1 MRAISIQWKISLL
14 AGACLLVSTAILTGI
29 AVYAAHHTNQ
39 MVVSESSA
47 ELKNNAEQILAQ
59 QAETESSRVMSY
71 LNDAVIRGEMVVQA
85 LKFQKAFAEE
95 NLLSSEVLRG
105 AINQTM
111 RSAVEHAEHI
121 LAGYAVYLPDALDGE
136 DANYV
141 GSTNLGAND
150 SGRAALYWIRD
161 AKGALA
167 QETIPEQELKDTSLD
182 ANGIATTEWFQC
194 SQRHKQSCLLDP
206 YIDESRKP
214 PELMTSVT
222 FPILEQDELK
232 GIVGLDIELTHLQ
245 DLVKTMDLRMFDGAG
260 EVLLV
265 SQHGVIAGTTQPKLK
280 LGAGL
285 QKLDPTLFSTL
296 QSMLKSDKRQ
306 TSWDSDSLRVFMPI
320 HMQGSHT
327 TWALLITM
335 PAATV
340 LQHATLL
347 EDKLSGELGSITLQ
361 LVGSAF
367 IVGLLGLLIFWFVA
381 RQISTPL
388 RHVADRLRD
397 IAQGEGDL
405 TQRISLR
412 REDELGELAS
422 WFNAFLDKI
431 HGTVRDIVDA
441 VHQSRQNTE
450 QASQLSSGSREALR
464 AQFNEIDLV
473 ASAFEEMHQTS
484 AEVAQSA
491 NRVVAAADSA
501 EVSAQQ
507 GKAVVEETRIA
518 MEELMHYIS
527 AAKPKVEELSRN
539 SDSISQILEVITAI
553 AEQTNLLA
561 LNAAIEA
568 ARAGEQGRGFAVV
581 ADEVRN
587 LARRTQD
594 SVVEIRQVIGNLQS
608 GTGQVVSAILSSHE
622 QANVTQQRSQQA
634 VVMIEQITRSIS
646 TIQEM
651 SNQIEIAVK
660 EQGKVSGEISQNVN
674 NIRKASETVTLAAE
688 ESNEMLDGLHRLA
701 DQQQQLVDQFK
712 V

>member
-14 AGACLLVSTAILTGI
+14 AGACLLISTAALTGI

-39 MVVSESSA
+39 MVVSEA
-47 ELKNNAEQILAQ
+47 TDELKLNAEQNLAQ
-59 QAETESSRVMSY
+59 QAETESSRVVNY
-71 LNDAVIRGEMVVQA
+71 LNDAMIRGQMVVQA
-85 LKFQKAFAEE
+85 LQFQKSFAED

-111 RSAVEHAEHI
+111 RSAVEHADHI
-121 LAGYAVYLPDALDGE
+121 LAGYAVYLPDALDAE

-150 SGRAALYWIRD
+150 SGRAALYWSRN
-161 AKGALA
+161 AKGELAL
-167 QETIPEQELKDTSLD
+167 ETIAEQELKDTHLD
-182 ANGIATTEWFQC
+182 ANGIAKTEWFQC
-194 SQRHKQSCLLDP
+194 SQRKKQSCLLDP
-206 YIDESRKP
+206 YVDETTTP
-214 PELMTSVT
+214 PQLMTSVT
-222 FPILEQDELK
+222 FPILEGETLK
-232 GIVGLDIELTHLQ
+232 GIAGLDIELGHLQ
-245 DLVKTMDLRMFDGAG
+245 DLVKTMDQRMFNGAG
-260 EVLLV
+260 EVLLI
-265 SQHGVIAGTTQPKLK
+265 SQHGIVAGATQSKYK
-280 LGAGL
+280 LGLGL
-285 QKLDPTLFSTL
+285 QKQDPALQASLQTL
-296 QSMLKSDKRQ
+296 LKNDKRQ
-306 TSWDSDSLRVFMPI
+306 TSWEAGSLRVFMPI
-320 HMQGSHT
+320 QMQGSQNR
-327 TWALLITM
+327 WALLITM

-347 EDKLSGELGSITLQ
+347 SEKLAGQLNNTTLQ
-361 LVGSAF
+361 LIASALV
-367 IVGLLGLLIFWFVA
+367 IGGLGLLIFWFVA

-405 TQRISLR
+405 TQRITLR
-412 REDELGELAS
+412 RDDELGELAS

-431 HGTVRDIVDA
+431 HGTVRDIVEA
-441 VHQSRQNTE
+441 VHQSRHNTE

-501 EVSAQQ
+501 EMSAQQ
-507 GKAVVEETRIA
+507 GKAVVEETRLA
-518 MEELMHYIS
+518 MEELMRYIS
-527 AAKPKVEELSRN
+527 AAKPQVEDLSRN
-539 SDSISQILEVITAI
+539 SENISQILEVITAI

-594 SVVEIRQVIGNLQS
+594 SVVEIRQVIANLQS
-608 GTGQVVSAILSSHE
+608 GTGQVVNAILSSHE

-634 VVMIEQITRSIS
+634 VVMIEQVTRSIS

-651 SNQIEIAVK
+651 SNQIELAIK
-660 EQGKVSGEISQNVN
+660 EQGKVSGEISENVN

-688 ESNEMLDGLHRLA
+688 ESSQMLESLHALA
-701 DQQQQLVDQFK
+701 DQQQDLVNHFK

>member
-14 AGACLLVSTAILTGI
+14 AGACLLVSTAALTGI
-29 AVYAAHHTNQ
+29 AVYSAQHTNQ
-39 MVVSESSA
+39 MVVSESSE
-47 ELKNNAEQILAQ
+47 ELKLNAEQLLAQ
-59 QAETESSRVMSY
+59 QAETESSRVVNY

-85 LKFQKAFAEE
+85 VTFQKAFAED

-121 LAGYAVYLPDALDGE
+121 LAGYAVYLPDALDAE

-150 SGRAALYWIRD
+150 SGRAALYWLRN
-161 AKGALA
+161 AKGELTL
-167 QETIPEQELKDTSLD
+167 ETIDEKELQDTSLD
-182 ANGIATTEWFQC
+182 ANGLPTTEWFLC
-194 SQRHKQSCLLDP
+194 SQRHKESCLLDP
-206 YIDESRKP
+206 YIDETITP
-214 PELMTSVT
+214 PQLMTSVT
-222 FPILEQDELK
+222 FPILEKKELK
-232 GIVGLDIELTHLQ
+232 GIVGLDIELSHLQ
-245 DLVKTMDLRMFDGAG
+245 DLVKTMDQRMFNGAG
-260 EVLLV
+260 DVLLV
-265 SQHGVIAGTTQPKLK
+265 SQNGIIAGTTLPKLK
-280 LGAGL
+280 LGTGL
-285 QKLDPTLFSTL
+285 KKLDPALFTTL
-296 QSMLKSDKRQ
+296 QTMLKADKRQ
-306 TSWDSDSLRVFMPI
+306 TTWDANTLRVFMPI
-320 HMQGSHT
+320 HMQGSQT

-347 EDKLSGELGSITLQ
+347 EDKLSGALGGTTVQ

-367 IVGLLGLLIFWFVA
+367 VVGLLGLLIFWFVA

-412 REDELGELAS
+412 RDDELGELAS

-431 HGTVRDIVDA
+431 HGTVRDIVGA

-450 QASQLSSGSREALR
+450 QASRLSSGSREALR

-484 AEVAQSA
+484 GEVAQSA
-491 NRVVAAADSA
+491 NRVVVAADSA

-507 GKAVVEETRIA
+507 GKAVVEETRVA
-518 MEELMHYIS
+518 MEELMQYIS

-594 SVVEIRQVIGNLQS
+594 SVVEIRQVIANLQS
-608 GTGQVVSAILSSHE
+608 GTGHVVSAILSSHE

-688 ESNEMLDGLHRLA
+688 ESNEMLERLHQLA